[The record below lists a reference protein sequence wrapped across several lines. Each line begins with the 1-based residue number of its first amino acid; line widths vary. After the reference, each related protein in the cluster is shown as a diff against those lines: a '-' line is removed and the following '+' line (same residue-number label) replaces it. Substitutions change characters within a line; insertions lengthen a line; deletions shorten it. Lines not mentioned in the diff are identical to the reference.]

1 MKRNLLKPI
10 LATLALILGVTGAWA
25 EVGDKATVVEQ
36 TFTESTV
43 LTSTSDY
50 TWGSK
55 LSGMLKSNGLYVTNA
70 SNAANNYEN
79 RDFLTFTN
87 AVGDDTH
94 EVNLTYEVYSP
105 KDKSQANT
113 YYTISYFDA
122 NDNFIFS
129 IQEYSGGWKY
139 GSNIVYATSDGTT
152 KTVALANGHM
162 KKAGGSV
169 VSLSVK
175 YAGENAI
182 VTIDGN
188 TYSAYAQ
195 NKGIKSIKLS
205 VSGGNGYDRDMYIK
219 NYKVETT
226 EIEAIKVA
234 KYVLNYVVG
243 ATTIKTVEKSDIVGS
258 AINLA
263 DNEKAPFFNEEK
275 TQKYIYVSDDAS
287 GKTVAEDGSTVVTV
301 TFREAGKWAYT
312 VKSNDGTEL
321 VNGENFE
328 GEVIYYNYPR
338 YILGAD
344 SIIYAESSYNP
355 GSRQFCQKSFTLTE
369 NNQVVE
375 LTYNATTTGRVAFYS
390 EAEAIETLTTS
401 TAASSDIRCSNGLC
415 AYNSAEEPAVLCYL
429 TAGTYKLYTSTW
441 GTADTDFIFSAGEN
455 AILTAS
461 TTGSINDYTSEE
473 FTVNWK
479 TPITLAQ
486 TTNAGRG
493 IDFIYIQKV
502 ADAEELVDPKAPRTW
517 EFNKMYAEDEALLA
531 ADTENWTQAKGGRY
545 QNANVAFNKEVIKVN
560 DTELKTTKDL
570 LFTAEATKLL
580 LGTAGGGNAYIQLQK
595 GSSFVVPGLTA
606 GDTVRA
612 VVKPASKS
620 AATLAAPASTDA
632 RIIEGFEAS
641 TAQHTCTVVMKKDGE
656 LTIAGDNA
664 DIRVITLELIRA
676 EYVPEKAVFADKLAY
691 TISKNQYG
699 QNVVNITITA
709 PSKYDSG
716 SDITG
721 TMSIGMT
728 EAPKVKGTANALS
741 GNTLVENVNPGD
753 PVKLSFTDQGDYLAA
768 GKDTLVF
775 TVGAMEEVGYQ
786 LIGSKDYEL
795 AIVIPKNV
803 ATIAELK
810 ACENNELVSLTLTD
824 AIVTSHINSNNQSYS
839 YIQDATGGMK
849 VNSKISNLFGE
860 IGEGAKVNGTLAG
873 KVSIYA
879 WNNLPTLNNE
889 STVTSA
895 DGLTITQ
902 GEVTNKAITL
912 AEVAALASKADTI
925 ALQGV
930 RYELSNLTMQKVAD
944 GYNTTYYLLDAN
956 ENKIILEDDFFLWE
970 SVPEFSNI
978 SKMSG
983 YFMLSYYGELQFHPY
998 PLSGIEAEYKPATP
1012 VASIKEMKEQPLGTN
1027 VKLTLKDAKITLL
1040 EPGWFGNTIIIE
1052 DATGAVQL
1060 GNGLSW
1066 AEDITT
1072 RGQVVNGT
1080 VYCKYYSDS
1089 GTQYIVDGD
1098 SAAFNTLKTDS
1109 IAPSITGKSVSIPN
1123 AKNADYTLR
1132 FVKFGMGKIT
1142 VEEDPYWGEICYF
1155 VQGNDTISLQDQFY
1169 KYMNPE
1175 TNENLLPKEVK
1186 SMSGF
1191 IFQDPVYD
1199 ETYQLTGYDYYFVP
1213 FEHEDLIIKEFT
1225 EDYKLKTTKENVTAL
1240 LEEGWIY
1247 AGTGI
1252 TEVTKKKGNIDVETG
1267 APLAKAETIVGI
1279 GLKKGGATKTFAAY
1293 ITGVELVRAYGVS
1306 NSGEERYIV
1315 VTATSLDGGDAITS
1329 QVGNAQN
1336 ITSVVDV
1343 TLDPAQRYYVEFTG
1357 TDGAET
1363 GKDVTLQSVWFVKD
1377 KNNIPTA
1384 ITEIESNVTTLTGN
1398 VYSINGL
1405 KVRNAGESLNGL
1417 AKGIYIINNKKVV
1430 VK

>member
-1 MKRNLLKPI
+1 MKRNLLRTLFAFVALAFGITYMQAAESTAKVKMTYVDYDNQTTSYGEI
-10 LATLALILGVTGAWA
+10 EAGTSAITGYNKISGGNVGFENTAWGANKIIYLQVDASEIDGIITGATLSLEVSGSTDGKRQCTYGVG
-25 EVGDKATVVEQ
+25 
-36 TFTESTV
+36 
-43 LTSTSDY
+43 Y
-50 TWGSK
+50 NGSVWS
-55 LSGMLKSNGLYVTNA
+55 SG
-70 SNAANNYEN
+70 
-79 RDFLTFTN
+79 
-87 AVGDDTH
+87 
-94 EVNLTYEVYSP
+94 LTYETADKSITTVGDTYKTSTKSASTFENCSFNISNALVGDEDKVVTLLVYETAAAGGNVKNPTVTVTYLSSNETTTYTVKYVCNGEEVKTATSGIAAIGSTYTITD
-105 KDKSQANT
+105 KDKESCF
-113 YYTISYFDA
+113 Y
-122 NDNFIFS
+122 
-129 IQEYSGGWKY
+129 
-139 GSNIVYATSDGTT
+139 
-152 KTVALANGHM
+152 
-162 KKAGGSV
+162 
-169 VSLSVK
+169 
-175 YAGENAI
+175 
-182 VTIDGN
+182 
-188 TYSAYAQ
+188 
-195 NKGIKSIKLS
+195 
-205 VSGGNGYDRDMYIK
+205 
-219 NYKVETT
+219 
-226 EIEAIKVA
+226 
-234 KYVLNYVVG
+234 
-243 ATTIKTVEKSDIVGS
+243 
-258 AINLA
+258 
-263 DNEKAPFFNEEK
+263 NEK
-275 TQKYIYVSDDAS
+275 KYIYASDDAAS
-287 GKTVAEDGSTVVTV
+287 VTLAAGAENVITV
-301 TFREAGKWAYT
+301 TFREAEKWAYT
-312 VKSNDGTEL
+312 IKSDNGTEL
-321 VNGENFE
+321 GKGENFE

-344 SIIYAESSYNP
+344 STIYAESSYNP
-355 GSRQFCQKSFTLTE
+355 GSRQYCQKSFTLTE

-401 TAASSDIRCSNGLC
+401 TAAHSDVRCSNGLC

-461 TTGSINDYTSEE
+461 TTGSINDCTSEE

-531 ADTENWTQAKGGRY
+531 SDTENWELSKGRY
-545 QNANVAFNKEVIKVN
+545 QNKNVAFNKEVIKVN

-580 LGTAGGGNAYIQLQK
+580 LGTAGGGNAYMQLQK

-691 TISKNQYG
+691 TISKNSYG

-721 TMSIGMT
+721 TMSIGMA

-849 VNSKISNLFGE
+849 VNNNISNLFGE

-879 WNNLPTLNNE
+879 WNSLPTLNNE

-956 ENKIILEDDFFLWE
+956 ENKIILEDDFWLWE

-1012 VASIKEMKEQPLGTN
+1012 VASIKEMKELPLGTN

-1040 EPGWFGNTIIIE
+1040 EPGWFSNTIIIE

-1060 GNGLSW
+1060 GDGLAW

-1080 VYCKYYSDS
+1080 VYCKFYSDS

-1109 IAPSITGKSVSIPN
+1109 IAPSITGMSVSIPN

-1169 KYMNPE
+1169 KYTDPE
-1175 TNENLLPKEVK
+1175 TYENLLPKDVK
-1186 SMSGF
+1186 SISGF

-1199 ETYQLTGYDYYFVP
+1199 EETWQLTGYDYYFVP

-1225 EDYKLKTTKENVTAL
+1225 EDYKLRTTKENVTAL

-1252 TEVTKKKGNIDVETG
+1252 TEVTNKKGNIDVETG
-1267 APLAKAETIVGI
+1267 APLAKAETIAGI

-1306 NSGEERYIV
+1306 NSSEERYIV
-1315 VTATSLDGGDAITS
+1315 VTATPLDGGDAITS